1 MNYHNITKCDM
12 LNGEGLRV
20 VLWVSGCTHYCPNC
34 QNQQTWSH
42 NSGILFDKETKK
54 ELFAELEKDYISG
67 VTFSGGDPLSELNR
81 YEILELAKEIKNTF
95 PTKNIWLYTGYSY
108 CEIEG
113 LKGIEYIDILVDGRY
128 IEALNFPSP
137 KWRGSSNQ
145 RVIDVKES
153 LRSGQIVTK
162 EDI

>member
-42 NSGILFDKETKK
+42 DSGILFDEVAKN
-54 ELFAELEKDYISG
+54 ELFSELEKEHITG

-81 YEILELAKEIKNTF
+81 TEVLELIKEIKDKY
-95 PTKNIWLYTGYSY
+95 PSKNIWVYTGYSY
-108 CEIEG
+108 CEVEHLEG
-113 LKGIEYIDILVDGRY
+113 LGLVDVLVDGKY
-128 IEALNFPSP
+128 IESLNFPSP

-145 RVIDVKES
+145 RLIDVKES
-153 LRSGQIVTK
+153 LKKGQVVIK
-162 EDI
+162 DK